1 MKFCIVSHVVHSRN
15 GNSLCA
21 YGPFVREMNLWEKHI
36 DELLIVAPLDLKAI
50 PAEIDL
56 AYTSEN
62 IRFIEVVPFSL
73 IRKKEIVKTLFEI
86 PIILFKIFKAMRS
99 ADHIHLRC
107 PGNMG
112 LLGAVVQILFPRK
125 KKTAKYAGNW
135 DWNSQQPWSYRLQ
148 QRILRNTFLTRNMQ
162 VLVYGD
168 WKDTENIKPF
178 FTASYSE
185 NEIAETPPRKL
196 DSAQPIQL
204 IFVGGLNEGKRPML
218 SLEVALRLFQSG
230 IKNEIHFY
238 GEGIQREELEEFME
252 KNQMEEYA
260 FLHGNV
266 GAEIVKKAFQKSH
279 FLVFVSKSE
288 GWPKVIAESMFWGC
302 LPLTT
307 AVSCVPEMI
316 GNGLRGD
323 VVVPDFKEVIARI
336 EYYLHHPI
344 KYEEKCEQA
353 MKWSRE
359 FTLEK
364 FEMEIKKFLI

>member
-1 MKFCIVSHVVHSRN
+1 MKFCIVSQVVHSKKEK
-15 GNSLCA
+15 SIYA
-21 YGPFVREMNLWEKHI
+21 YGPYVREMNLWEKHI
-36 DELLIVAPLDLKAI
+36 DELIIVAPLDEI
-50 PAEIDL
+50 NPPGEIDL
-56 AYTSEN
+56 SYTSSK
-62 IRFIEVVPFSL
+62 IRFVEVKVFNL
-73 IRKKEIVKTLFEI
+73 VRKSEFIKTFFKL
-86 PIILFKIFKAMRS
+86 PRILFSIFHGMLR

-112 LLGAVVQILFPRK
+112 LLGALVQIFFPHK

-135 DWNSQQPWSYRLQ
+135 DWNSNQPWSYRIQ
-148 QRILRNTFLTRNMQ
+148 QQILRNTFLTRNMQ

-168 WKDTENIKPF
+168 WKETENIKPF

-185 NEIAETPPRKL
+185 NEIEDTPPRKL
-196 DSAQPIQL
+196 NSAQPIQL
-204 IFVGGLNEGKRPML
+204 IFVGSLNEGKRPLL
-218 SLEVALRLFQSG
+218 SLEVALGLFQSG

-238 GEGIQREELEEFME
+238 GEGTQREEMEEFMK
-252 KNQMEEYA
+252 KNRMEEYA

-266 GAEIVKKAFQKSH
+266 SADIVKKAYQRSH
-279 FLVFVSKSE
+279 FLIFVSKSE

-323 VVVPDFKEVIARI
+323 VVVPDFKEVISRI
-336 EYYLHHPI
+336 EYYLHHHN

-364 FEMEIKKFLI
+364 FETEIKKFFI